1 MKFLTYILRNARRNP
16 VRSLLTIASMAIS
29 LFLMMI
35 LFAFFAMRNEILSS
49 MGVYHRIVTTSSQG
63 FTGKVPITLARE
75 IATLDGVIAT
85 SPFLFYGG
93 RYREETLAFAQ
104 LGVDASTIFT
114 IFDELSITSD
124 HLTAFR
130 EDKAGCVIGRK

>member
-35 LFAFFAMRNEILSS
+35 LLAFFAMREEIVSS
-49 MGVYHRIVTTSSQG
+49 MGVYNRIITASAHG
-63 FTGKVPITLARE
+63 FSGKVPVSLVRE

-93 RYREETLAFAQ
+93 RYQEESL
-104 LGVDASTIFT
+104 
-114 IFDELSITSD
+114 
-124 HLTAFR
+124 
-130 EDKAGCVIGRK
+130 